1 MWPDPFFLNIWKKKS
16 YNITKGND
24 YTKSNSSH
32 QKVFFFFCLITGQ
45 EDIQRNWAYN
55 INFKSINVAYIETM
69 SLHLLVWWKAQSIGL
84 NSKICNK
91 THNILTIVSP
101 IYYKWTN
108 IFPSITKFI
117 WEDESQKNVNVPKI
131 AVGIYYSIFFFYFMN
146 FYLKKKKKPILC
158 SFWHL
163 TANHLI
169 FMMTISL
176 VNFELCKLKNLCII

>member
-1 MWPDPFFLNIWKKKS
+1 MTTLNQIAATKKF
-16 YNITKGND
+16 
-24 YTKSNSSH
+24 
-32 QKVFFFFCLITGQ
+32 FFFFCLITGQ

-69 SLHLLVWWKAQSIGL
+69 SLHLLVWRKAQSIGL

-146 FYLKKKKKPILC
+146 FYFKKKKTNTMFFLALNSKSPHFYDDNII
-158 SFWHL
+158 SKFW
-163 TANHLI
+163 I
-169 FMMTISL
+169 
-176 VNFELCKLKNLCII
+176 V

>member
-1 MWPDPFFLNIWKKKS
+1 MTTLNQIAATKKFF
-16 YNITKGND
+16 
-24 YTKSNSSH
+24 
-32 QKVFFFFCLITGQ
+32 FFFFCLITGQ

-69 SLHLLVWWKAQSIGL
+69 SLHLLVWRKAQSIGL

-117 WEDESQKNVNVPKI
+117 WEDESQKNVTFLRLLWAFTI
-131 AVGIYYSIFFFYFMN
+131 LFFFFNFMN
-146 FYLKKKKKPILC
+146 FYFKKKKTNTMFFLALNSKSPHFYDDNII
-158 SFWHL
+158 SKFW
-163 TANHLI
+163 I
-169 FMMTISL
+169 
-176 VNFELCKLKNLCII
+176 V

>member
-1 MWPDPFFLNIWKKKS
+1 MTTLNQIAATKKF
-16 YNITKGND
+16 
-24 YTKSNSSH
+24 
-32 QKVFFFFCLITGQ
+32 FFFFCLITGQ

-69 SLHLLVWWKAQSIGL
+69 SLHLLVWRKAQSIGL

-117 WEDESQKNVNVPKI
+117 WEDESQKNVTFLRLLWAFTI
-131 AVGIYYSIFFFYFMN
+131 LFFFNFMN
-146 FYLKKKKKPILC
+146 FYL
-158 SFWHL
+158 
-163 TANHLI
+163 
-169 FMMTISL
+169 
-176 VNFELCKLKNLCII
+176 

>member
-1 MWPDPFFLNIWKKKS
+1 MTTLNQIAATKK
-16 YNITKGND
+16 
-24 YTKSNSSH
+24 
-32 QKVFFFFCLITGQ
+32 FFFFLITGQ

-69 SLHLLVWWKAQSIGL
+69 SLHLLVWRKAQSIGL

-117 WEDESQKNVNVPKI
+117 WEDESQKNVTFLRLLWAFTI
-131 AVGIYYSIFFFYFMN
+131 LFFFFNFMK
-146 FYLKKKKKPILC
+146 FYLKKKENQYYVL
-158 SFWHL
+158 FG
-163 TANHLI
+163 T
-169 FMMTISL
+169 
-176 VNFELCKLKNLCII
+176 